1 MSSRNPCWIT
11 GESHFLCTERD
22 HLTLILW
29 HDRPDNLIANCL
41 PNFTQT
47 SFNRA
52 WIRSPLFPVLLRWK
66 SEASAFFL
74 ATDGV
79 TDNQGYCY
87 PLTHKHNTNTI
98 EAQQKAIEHK
108 HTNDKMKKNKNK
120 IQHTGTQIQ
129 GGFFNWSARFS
140 VPKWKTSCSQP
151 GLVFHE
157 IFNVKKLL
165 VGWASFFH
173 FGTENRGEQL
183 KNHRVLVC
191 IC

>member
-1 MSSRNPCWIT
+1 MSSRNLGWIT

-22 HLTLILW
+22 HLSLILW
-29 HDRPDNLIANCL
+29 HDRPDNLIANCP

-52 WIRSPLFPVLLRWK
+52 WISPTFFSVLLRWK

-87 PLTHKHNTNTI
+87 PPTHKHNTNTNTI

-108 HTNDKMKKNKNK
+108 HKNDKMKKNKNK
-120 IQHTGTQIQ
+120 IQRIGTQIQ
-129 GGFFNWSARFS
+129 VWCIIKTNPKLDISDARLPLS
-140 VPKWKTSCSQP
+140 
-151 GLVFHE
+151 GLFP
-157 IFNVKKLL
+157 I
-165 VGWASFFH
+165 
-173 FGTENRGEQL
+173 
-183 KNHRVLVC
+183 HRWC
-191 IC
+191 HW